1 MSESKGRI
9 KLKIHLGNEV
19 ENKDQAVAGEK
30 GKSVKSTDLK
40 RRSGHAEDG
49 SDGRGDEGEDSE
61 PLHERDGDSCKGRKK
76 HRRDRL
82 EERITSIISKLT
94 RIACICE
101 DKNNHVT
108 DSNSATHSR
117 ENSNEG
123 SRDHSRED
131 SRTHSND
138 NSLDYSRE
146 YSREYSRGYSGDNS
160 GKYSLDYSRED
171 SREDS
176 HEYSRDHSKENK
188 NARICRK
195 LTKEMY
201 KYEKSLMSLNNFIN
215 NRKNRLDEIIFPN
228 GLIKAV
234 DNYQNPDVWIYN
246 YLLVECKKQSDK
258 YRNLIQNIAAFDSTL
273 KNKIMNEGA
282 DGITMPV
289 YASVAASK
297 LGGLPK
303 GGKNY
308 YENVHVPKELA
319 GAYFEELKRRKT
331 GVSQRWWSGHAPS
344 DAMVLLLSLAK

>member
-9 KLKIHLGNEV
+9 KLKIHLGNEA
-19 ENKDQAVAGEK
+19 ENKDRAVASEK
-30 GKSVKSTDLK
+30 GKPVKSIDLK
-40 RRSGHAEDG
+40 RRSGHEEDA
-49 SDGRGDEGEDSE
+49 SDGRRDEGESSE
-61 PLHERDGDSCKGRKK
+61 TLNERYGGSCKGRKK
-76 HRRDRL
+76 HRRDNL
-82 EERITSIISKLT
+82 EERITTIISKLT

-108 DSNSATHSR
+108 DNNSVTHSR

-138 NSLDYSRE
+138 NS
-146 YSREYSRGYSGDNS
+146 REYSRGYSGGCSVEN
-160 GKYSLDYSRED
+160 SRED
-171 SREDS
+171 R
-176 HEYSRDHSKENK
+176 KENK
-188 NARICRK
+188 NSRICRK

-201 KYEKSLMSLNNFIN
+201 KYEKSLMSLNSFIN
-215 NRKNRLDEIIFPN
+215 DRKNTLDEITFPN
-228 GLIKAV
+228 GLIRAV
-234 DNYQNPDVWIYN
+234 DNYQSADVWIYN

-273 KNKIMNEGA
+273 RNKIMNEEA
-282 DGITMPV
+282 HGITMPV
-289 YASVAASK
+289 YAPVAPSK

-331 GVSQRWWSGHAPS
+331 GGGG
-344 DAMVLLLSLAK
+344 